1 MDKCDPE
8 LLLSEKNIRITRQR
22 LTVLNAILV
31 REEPFCVNDLHE
43 DIKGEIDIVTIYRN
57 LELLLNENIIR
68 EVMNKKDRQYF
79 EISCVHNPEHPHFYC
94 NSCGRIYC
102 IRAQSFLAPRKKSVS
117 HGEFIIHETVLNYN
131 GICPMC
137 RA

>member
-1 MDKCDPE
+1 MDKCKPE
-8 LLLSEKNIRITRQR
+8 SLLSQKNLRITRQR
-22 LTVLNAILV
+22 LTVLGAILKKD
-31 REEPFCVNDLHE
+31 EPFCVNDLHE
-43 DIKGEIDIVTIYRN
+43 DIMGEMDLVTIYRN
-57 LELLLNENIIR
+57 LEILLNENIIR

-102 IRAQSFLAPRKKSVS
+102 MRAQGGLAPWKKSLP

-131 GICPMC
+131 GICPGC
-137 RA
+137 RS